1 MHVAMS
7 SPWKKQPEDVVDSVL
22 KRAEVSK
29 VRSGIPTDRPPLDPI
44 PSPSPSSQVVSP
56 CWDCSKGDGFANYL
70 FFPSS

>member
-29 VRSGIPTDRPPLDPI
+29 VRSGIPTDPLSTPFRPHSHHHKLSRLAGTVRKAMVLLI
-44 PSPSPSSQVVSP
+44 ISFFSSS
-56 CWDCSKGDGFANYL
+56 
-70 FFPSS
+70 